1 MLQHTID
8 RAWTE
13 VQPDRHISHEA
24 MPVFQERRWREPE
37 SNMTDDVAV
46 SRWTDREGLGPQ
58 GEATSPRDRYFVAVA
73 LKTTRLRLARENTT
87 IFDGIMPIGS
97 LYVSAPM
104 RELKAHFDT
113 TFDFLHLQIP
123 TDFFLDPQ
131 AARPAST
138 GHLDDFVLL
147 RSQFAEQLARALI
160 EKRHG
165 IDRRFARCIAQ
176 TLAVHIAQSERTQTK
191 INALAKWRLR
201 RVENYVKENFQQPIG
216 LADLANAAGLS
227 RMHFAAQ
234 FRAATGYRPREY
246 LTHHR
251 IENAK
256 SLLLETESSI
266 AEIALDAGYSSQA
279 YFSTVFKRLTGETPA
294 RWRSAHK
301 REAQSMLAPSID
313 PLSFSRFH

>member
-24 MPVFQERRWREPE
+24 MPVFQERWWREPE

-73 LKTTRLRLARENTT
+73 LKTTRLRLARESTT
-87 IFDGIMPIGS
+87 IFHGIMPTGS

-104 RELKAHFDT
+104 QELKAHFDT

-191 INALAKWRLR
+191 INA
-201 RVENYVKENFQQPIG
+201 
-216 LADLANAAGLS
+216 
-227 RMHFAAQ
+227 
-234 FRAATGYRPREY
+234 
-246 LTHHR
+246 
-251 IENAK
+251 
-256 SLLLETESSI
+256 
-266 AEIALDAGYSSQA
+266 
-279 YFSTVFKRLTGETPA
+279 
-294 RWRSAHK
+294 
-301 REAQSMLAPSID
+301 
-313 PLSFSRFH
+313 